1 MQDLFAIWRSGVD
14 GVAPD
19 RLVRDAVVYDMS
31 ASVLC
36 VRDEAISLENRGRVV
51 VIGAG
56 KASALMSLALEQILL
71 PVFGRKRLTG
81 WVNVPED
88 CVLPTEAIHLHGA
101 RPPGLNEPTQNG
113 VNGTRE
119 MLKLLGDLQPNDLCF
134 CLLSGGG
141 SALLPAPAAGIT
153 LEEKSELTRFLST
166 SGATINELNT
176 VRKQLSE
183 IKGGGIRRLCSGKTL
198 LTLILSDVLGD
209 PLDIIASGPTVEN
222 TTGPEEALEVL
233 GRWNLGTGYPQF
245 ANIYEYL
252 RKKAKLEECGRDVHT
267 PRGGRDVRAPFDDSL
282 HRNIVIGNNAVAV
295 DAAGIEAERRGYS
308 HAMVSARQSEG
319 PAEEIGRHLLNVA
332 QSMVHGGPNCLIS
345 GGEPTVR
352 LPDTQHRGKG
362 GRNQQ
367 LILAV
372 LVELLKHREN
382 TGPLGFEMLSGG
394 TDGEDGPTDAAGA
407 FLDDTVWQN
416 ALRRSDLDPVDFLN
430 RCDAYHYFE
439 QVGGL
444 LKTGPTGTNVCDLRV
459 IVVFRKIR

>member
-1 MQDLFAIWRSGVD
+1 MV
-14 GVAPD
+14 
-19 RLVRDAVVYDMS
+19 
-31 ASVLC
+31 
-36 VRDEAISLENRGRVV
+36 
-51 VIGAG
+51 GAG
-56 KASALMSLALEQILL
+56 KASARMSLALEQILL
-71 PVFGRKRLTG
+71 PVFGRKRMTG

-88 CVLPTEAIHLHGA
+88 CVLPGDTIHLHGA
-101 RPPGLNEPTQNG
+101 RPPGLNEPTAAG

-119 MLKLLGDLQPNDLCF
+119 MLRLLHDLTPGDLCF

-141 SALLPAPAAGIT
+141 SALLPAPVPEIRLA
-153 LEEKSELTRFLST
+153 EKCELTRFLST

-183 IKGGGIRRLCSGKTL
+183 IKGGGIRRLCGGKTL
-198 LTLILSDVLGD
+198 YTLILSDVLGD

-222 TTGPEEALEVL
+222 TTGPKDALEVL
-233 GRWNLGTGYPQF
+233 DRWNIGTENFPQF
-245 ANIYEYL
+245 AGIYAYL
-252 RKKAKLEECGRDVHT
+252 CKKSTQTSRRELV
-267 PRGGRDVRAPFDDSL
+267 DDSF

-295 DAAGIEAERRGYS
+295 DAAGIEAERLGYS

-319 PAEEIGRHLLNVA
+319 SAEEVGLHLLEVA
-332 QSMVHGGPNCLIS
+332 QSMCGGRPNCFIS

-352 LPDTQHRGKG
+352 LPDTTRRGKG

-372 LVELLKHREN
+372 LVELLKQKDS
-382 TGPLGFEMLSGG
+382 GPLGFAMLSGG

-407 FLDDTVWQN
+407 FLDDTVFQN
-416 ALRRSDLDPVDFLN
+416 ALRHPEWDAADFLD

-439 QVGGL
+439 QIGGL

-459 IVVFRKIR
+459 VIVNDAKDGTLTPR